1 MAAEGASRTTRP
13 GTTRPGV
20 TTKTHAAVRLPR
32 AERREQIVR
41 AAAAAFLTT
50 GYEKTSMED
59 VARAAGVTRLI
70 VYRIFE
76 SKELLYL
83 AVLNAVVDEMALE
96 FDSGPVSTEGDT
108 GRTIVSTLLGI
119 ARRHPDGF
127 RLLWRHASNQAE
139 FRDLHALFKASAEE
153 FAGALIA
160 GIDPDPMMVR
170 WAAASL
176 VSHVHES
183 ICLWLDG
190 GDPQLDGRFLQMQSD
205 GMRAMVMVWKG
216 QQAEPL
222 RRGRVSARWPI
233 PPS

>member
-1 MAAEGASRTTRP
+1 MATDGASRPPRP
-13 GTTRPGV
+13 GKTV
-20 TTKTHAAVRLPR
+20 TTKAHAAVRLPR

-41 AAAAAFLTT
+41 AAAATFLSG

-83 AVLNAVVDEMALE
+83 AVLNAVIDEMAVE
-96 FDSGPVSTEGDT
+96 FETGPGPGQGDT

-127 RLLWRHASNQAE
+127 RLLWRHAANQVE
-139 FRDLHALFKASAEE
+139 FRDLYALFKSTAEE

-170 WAAASL
+170 WAATSL
-176 VSHVHES
+176 VSHVYES

-190 GDPQLDGRFLQMQSD
+190 GDPALDSQFLRMQSD
-205 GMRAMVMVWKG
+205 GMRATVTVWRD
-216 QQAEPL
+216 QRA
-222 RRGRVSARWPI
+222 
-233 PPS
+233 